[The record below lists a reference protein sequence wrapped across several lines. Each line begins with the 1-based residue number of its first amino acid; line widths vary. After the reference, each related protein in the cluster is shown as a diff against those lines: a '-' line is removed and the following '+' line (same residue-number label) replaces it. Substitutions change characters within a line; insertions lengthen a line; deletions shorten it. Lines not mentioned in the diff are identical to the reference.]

1 MKEGESSAHFVKRLE
16 TRRVQLR
23 ADEEACV
30 CAFESKL
37 PHEFL
42 QDVEA
47 LRRTK
52 GAGQEADWAMFV
64 AVAKDRLS
72 GAAITTL

>member
-1 MKEGESSAHFVKRLE
+1 M
-16 TRRVQLR
+16 
-23 ADEEACV
+23 

-37 PHEFL
+37 PQEFL
-42 QDVEA
+42 QEVEA

-64 AVAKDRLS
+64 AVVEDRLS
-72 GAAITTL
+72 GAAITTLQESETSTISPHTTQQPS

>member
-1 MKEGESSAHFVKRLE
+1 M
-16 TRRVQLR
+16 
-23 ADEEACV
+23 

-37 PHEFL
+37 PQEFL
-42 QDVEA
+42 QEVEA

-72 GAAITTL
+72 GAAITML